1 MDRRT
6 FLGTMAGCGAASL
19 VGPAPTAFARGLAA
33 PAYFGLHPFIEA
45 HPEAVFI
52 RKTGVT
58 SKNDAD
64 AKKHEG
70 FAFAKQIFTLQETP
84 GIPLTYKFA
93 IKPNLT
99 ATSGTGLTH
108 AIVTDPFV
116 VEGLVESMKQIGIA
130 AQNIYV
136 REALMLDQPGIGYSE
151 MAQRAGVHYTDDD
164 SRAPTTKD
172 CPDGFVFRRTKYLGP
187 YLYPDTYLIN
197 ISKFKTHSLGMTL
210 CVKNLQGT
218 NIKPYIQFC
227 QGLQDE
233 LREDFQA
240 NAESHIDDLFAKH
253 KQAGIPRWDV
263 PNARSVEIW
272 AHRTIDSYM
281 LLKPDLGLN
290 IIEGVY
296 AQNGNAFSRGPGPG
310 GKPEVFMTNM
320 FIFGKDAFRV
330 DLIGHYLAGHE
341 PGNFGLFHIGKERG
355 VSTAL
360 NPRNIPIYLWKDRG
374 PKLTPLDRFTRT
386 PLSTSYLAK
395 PGEAEYHLCN
405 EPFAYAPEPV
415 SACRSGDGKS
425 RIHVLGQWRP
435 GRTSSS
441 LVIEYSLPA
450 DGYAAVELY
459 NAAGERVKVLDEGWM
474 PRGVHVATWSTGHA
488 ASGDYY
494 CRVRA
499 EGLDQARYII
509 LAS

>member
-1 MDRRT
+1 
-6 FLGTMAGCGAASL
+6 MAGCGAASL
-19 VGPAPTAFARGLAA
+19 VGSAPTAFARGLAA

-52 RKTGVT
+52 RHTGVA

-64 AKKHEG
+64 AKKGEG
-70 FAFAKQIFTLQETP
+70 SAFGKQIFTLRDTP
-84 GIPLTYKFA
+84 GIPLTHKFA

-116 VEGLVESMKQIGIA
+116 VEGLVESMKQMGIA
-130 AQNIYV
+130 AQNVYV
-136 REALMLDQPGIGYSE
+136 REGLKLDQPGIGYRE
-151 MAQRAGVHYTDDD
+151 MAERTGVHYTDDD
-164 SRAPTTKD
+164 SRTPTTRD
-172 CPDGFVFRRTKYLGP
+172 CPEGFVFRRTKFLGP

-197 ISKFKTHSLGMTL
+197 VSKFKTHYMGLTL

-218 NIKPYIQFC
+218 NVKPYIQFC

-233 LREDFQA
+233 IRQDFQA
-240 NAESHIDDLFAKH
+240 DAQSHIDDLFAKH

-263 PNARSVEIW
+263 PKAHSVEMW

-281 LLKPDLGLN
+281 LLKPTVGLN

-310 GKPEVFMTNM
+310 GKPEIFMTNM
-320 FIFGKDAFRV
+320 FIFGKDAFSV

-355 VSTAL
+355 ASSAL
-360 NPRNIPIYLWKDRG
+360 KPGNVPIYLWEDSG
-374 PKLTPLDRFTRT
+374 PKLTPLDRLTRT
-386 PLSTSYLAK
+386 PLSTPYLAK

-405 EPFAYAPEPV
+405 EPFAYAPESV
-415 SACRSGDGKS
+415 SARRPGDGKPAV
-425 RIHVLGQWRP
+425 RVLGQCRP

-441 LVIEYSLPA
+441 LVIEFSLPA
-450 DGYAAVELY
+450 DGYASVELY
-459 NAAGERVKVLDEGWM
+459 DAAGDRVKVLEEGWKQ
-474 PRGVHVATWSTGHA
+474 RGVHVATWRTEHA

-494 CRVRA
+494 CRMRA
-499 EGLDQARYII
+499 EGVDQATHVI
-509 LAS
+509 LAG

>member
-1 MDRRT
+1 MADVALTPASRQLVDGTGGYGSDIGELLPLYRSGWLGPAGQVMWDVSDSCRDLIGTLVVERRT
-6 FLGTMAGCGAASL
+6 FLRTMAGCGAASL
-19 VGPAPTAFARGLAA
+19 AGRAPTSVTRDPAA

-52 RKTGVT
+52 RKTGVA

-70 FAFAKQIFTLQETP
+70 FAFAKQIFTLRDTP

-116 VEGLVESMKQIGIA
+116 VEGLIESMKQMGVA
-130 AQNIYV
+130 AQSIYV
-136 REALMLDQPGIGYSE
+136 REALFLDQPGTGYSE
-151 MAQRAGVHYTDDD
+151 MAQRTGVHYTDDD

-172 CPDGFVFRRTKYLGP
+172 CPNGFVFKRTKYLGP

-197 ISKFKTHSLGMTL
+197 ISKFKTHSMGLTL

-218 NIKPYIQFC
+218 NIKPYIRFC
-227 QGLQDE
+227 TGLQDE
-233 LREDFQA
+233 IRRDFQA
-240 NAESHIDDLFAKH
+240 DAQSHIDDLFAKH

-263 PNARSVEIW
+263 PNARSVEMW
-272 AHRTIDSYM
+272 AHRTIDSYE
-281 LLKPDLGLN
+281 LLKPTVGLN

-296 AQNGNAFSRGPGPG
+296 AQNGNAFTRGPGPR
-310 GKPEVFMTNM
+310 GKPEIFMTNM

-330 DLIGHYLAGHE
+330 DIIGHYLAGHE
-341 PGNFGLFHIGKERG
+341 PGNFGLFHIAKERG

-360 NPRNIPIYLWKDRG
+360 DPRNIPVYLWEESG

-386 PLSTSYLAK
+386 PLATPYLTR
-395 PGEAEYHLCN
+395 PGDAEYHLCN

-415 SACRSGDGKS
+415 SACLSGDDGP
-425 RIHVLGQWRP
+425 RMQVLGQWRP
-435 GRTSSS
+435 GPRDVEPAQ
-441 LVIEYSLPA
+441 LLP
-450 DGYAAVELY
+450 D
-459 NAAGERVKVLDEGWM
+459 
-474 PRGVHVATWSTGHA
+474 
-488 ASGDYY
+488 SGP
-494 CRVRA
+494 C
-499 EGLDQARYII
+499 
-509 LAS
+509 